1 MLLTNGIN
9 LGFEF
14 VYHIEAF
21 SKGNI
26 LARYVHFS
34 HRRGLEDLHH
44 VLETGVHRHSKQSP
58 TFFLEKQPINH
69 FFILESDFP

>member
-26 LARYVHFS
+26 LARYIHLQDAGGIQWRVHS
-34 HRRGLEDLHH
+34 
-44 VLETGVHRHSKQSP
+44 
-58 TFFLEKQPINH
+58 FLSTPG
-69 FFILESDFP
+69 S